1 MALNIPVKS
10 PGDQFLSG
18 ELNEIV
24 STVDSLS
31 AAGFINQIV
40 VTQANYLTT
49 LGGVIDSD
57 KEYFL
62 DGIINMGSTLILVP
76 SGGIKIRGYNFV
88 ISGLTSAENDYTLF
102 TSPVG
107 GSGDILWND
116 FHIDISGTN
125 SMVSDLTA
133 DVGNEAFEII
143 RINFNNCTSL
153 GELNGYRQGLET
165 GTGRF
170 GGTPNLILSGTWIG
184 GYFIDTSIVRFLDDG
199 SYSLFEEGT
208 SFTMAS
214 RFRSNQNIDLPAN
227 VSFLDFQS
235 SNFTN
240 PSILQLQG
248 CLVSREGVFNASDVN
263 LTPNIDASDLVSLWQ
278 GNNGLPNTFVGA
290 QATVTSEAAST
301 ISVID
306 TFVDLNGTFT
316 ASDMQHFD
324 APANGQLRHLGD
336 SPREYRVSGQHVLSS
351 TDGDIVNLKIV
362 VWRQAT
368 TSFEDAKT
376 TSRVID
382 RLQGARNVA
391 YFVLIDNIILNKNDY
406 VKLQVSNSTSEDD
419 ITSELGGFEI
429 VEAR

>member
-1 MALNIPVKS
+1 MSLNIPVKS
-10 PGDQFLSG
+10 AGDQFYSE
-18 ELNEIV
+18 ELNQIV
-24 STVDSLS
+24 TAVDGLS
-31 AAGFINQIV
+31 AKGLINQII
-40 VTQANYLTT
+40 VTQDNILTT

-62 DGIINMGSTLILVP
+62 DGIIAMGSTPILVP
-76 SGGIKIRGYNFV
+76 SGGVKIRGYDFA
-88 ISGLTSAENDYTLF
+88 ISGLTSTADNYTMF

-116 FHIDISGTN
+116 FHIDVSGTL
-125 SMVSDLTA
+125 SKVLDLTA
-133 DVGNEAFEII
+133 DVGNEAYEII

-170 GGTPNLILSGTWIG
+170 
-184 GYFIDTSIVRFLDDG
+184 LDDG

-208 SFTMAS
+208 AFTMAS
-214 RFRSNQNIDLPAN
+214 RFRSNQNVDLPAN
-227 VSFLDFQS
+227 VSFLDFQP

-248 CLVSREGVFNASDVN
+248 CLVSRDGVFNASDTN
-263 LTPNIDASDLVSLWQ
+263 LTPNIDASDLMSLWQ

-290 QATVTSEAAST
+290 QETVTSEAASV

-316 ASDMQHFD
+316 ASDLQHFD
-324 APANGQLRHLGD
+324 SPANGHLRHLGD

-351 TDGDIVNLKIV
+351 SDGDIVNLKIV
-362 VWRQAT
+362 VWREST
-368 TSFEDAKT
+368 TSFEDYKT

-406 VKLQVSNSTSEDD
+406 VKLQVSNSTSTDNV
-419 ITSELGGFEI
+419 TSELGGFEI